1 MGLSR
6 NAPYRNSLTMDEL
19 MIGDRPLP
27 YPRNSYANC
36 PNLLATLVVR
46 YGGTAMSTQNMGK
59 VLTTLT
65 ITNRSDRIGSQVRV
79 YP

>member
-1 MGLSR
+1 
-6 NAPYRNSLTMDEL
+6 

-46 YGGTAMSTQNMGK
+46 YGGTAMSTPNMGK

-65 ITNRSDRIGSQVRV
+65 ITNRADRIGSQARV